1 MSPLQAGDGPE
12 IPGAFTGTP
21 SVCDIQRGEE
31 ERMLSR
37 LARLSPLAS
46 LAVIAVLSPAAPLLA
61 QSEQQ
66 KLVDECLA
74 TWKNFQADP
83 NLTWFREHEHEAVGF
98 LIAAQVVKAGFI
110 FGGSGG
116 RAVLVA
122 KGEKGWAGP
131 AFYTMGT
138 ASVGFQAG
146 VTDSEIVTLVMNKK
160 ALDSLMSGSV
170 KAGADMSVA
179 AGPVGVG
186 AGAKPNAD
194 FLVFSR
200 SKGVFGGVDANGTV
214 IKPTED
220 WNKDYYGKLVSP
232 IEIILRKAVHNPGG
246 DALVKAVEASMAAK
260 K

>member
-1 MSPLQAGDGPE
+1 MSLPK
-12 IPGAFTGTP
+12 
-21 SVCDIQRGEE
+21 V
-31 ERMLSR
+31 R
-37 LARLSPLAS
+37 LAAFALAI
-46 LAVIAVLSPAAPLLA
+46 AIAVSAAPARA

-66 KLVDECLA
+66 KLVDECLT
-74 TWKNFQADP
+74 TWNNFQADP
-83 NLTWFREHEHEAVGF
+83 NLTWFREHDREAVGF
-98 LIAAQVVKAGFI
+98 LIAATVVKAGFI

-122 KGEKGWAGP
+122 KGDKGWAGP

-146 VTDSEIVTLVMNKK
+146 VNASEIVTLVMNKK
-160 ALDSLMSGSV
+160 ALESLMSGSV
-170 KAGADMSVA
+170 KAGADASVA

-194 FLVFSR
+194 FLVYSR
-200 SKGVFGGVDANGTV
+200 SKGLYGGVDVNGTV

-220 WNKDYYGKLVSP
+220 WNKDYYGRLVSP
-232 IEIILRKAVHNPGG
+232 IDVIIRGEPKNKGG
-246 DALVKAVEASMAAK
+246 AALVAAVEKAMAAPEK

>member
-1 MSPLQAGDGPE
+1 M
-12 IPGAFTGTP
+12 FTRT
-21 SVCDIQRGEE
+21 I
-31 ERMLSR
+31 R
-37 LARLSPLAS
+37 LGI
-46 LAVIAVLSPAAPLLA
+46 LAVATALVLAAPATMSA

-66 KLVDECLA
+66 KEVDAALA
-74 TWKNFQADP
+74 TWNNFQADP

-98 LIAAQVVKAGFI
+98 LIAAKVVKAGFI

-138 ASVGFQAG
+138 ASAGFQAG
-146 VTDSEIVTLVMNKK
+146 VDVSEIVTLVMNKK
-160 ALDSLMSGSV
+160 ALDSIMAGSV

-179 AGPVGVG
+179 AGPVGTG
-186 AGAKPNAD
+186 AGAKPNSD
-194 FLVFSR
+194 FLVYSR
-200 SKGVFGGVDANGTV
+200 AKGLFGGVNVNGTS

-246 DALVKAVEASMAAK
+246 DALVKAVEASMAK

>member
-1 MSPLQAGDGPE
+1 MSIRTIRIA
-12 IPGAFTGTP
+12 A
-21 SVCDIQRGEE
+21 VA
-31 ERMLSR
+31 
-37 LARLSPLAS
+37 LALG
-46 LAVIAVLSPAAPLLA
+46 IAATAAPIYA
-61 QSEQQ
+61 QTEQQ
-66 KLVDECLA
+66 KLVGECLT
-74 TWKNFQADP
+74 TWNNFQADP
-83 NLTWFREHEHEAVGF
+83 NLTWFKEHDHEAVGF

-146 VTDSEIVTLVMNKK
+146 VNASEIVTLVMNKK
-160 ALDSLMSGSV
+160 ALDSLMTGSV
-170 KAGADMSVA
+170 KAGADASVA

-194 FLVFSR
+194 FLVYSR
-200 SKGVFGGVDANGTV
+200 AKGLYGGVDVNGTV

-232 IEIILRKAVHNPGG
+232 IDIIIRGEFHRPGATALVQAVEKAVAPG
-246 DALVKAVEASMAAK
+246 K

>member
-1 MSPLQAGDGPE
+1 M
-12 IPGAFTGTP
+12 
-21 SVCDIQRGEE
+21 VH
-31 ERMLSR
+31 SR
-37 LARLSPLAS
+37 TARLGAAALVLAF
-46 LAVIAVLSPAAPLLA
+46 AVTATPALA

-66 KLVDECLA
+66 KLVDECLV
-74 TWKNFQADP
+74 TWNNFQSDP
-83 NLTWFREHEHEAVGF
+83 NLTWFRDHDNEAVGF
-98 LIAAQVVKAGFI
+98 LIAATVVKAGFI

-122 KGEKGWAGP
+122 KGDKGWAGP

-138 ASVGFQAG
+138 ASAGFQAG
-146 VTDSEIVTLVMNKK
+146 VDVSEIITLVMNKK
-160 ALDSLMSGSV
+160 ALESLMSGAV
-170 KAGADMSVA
+170 KAGADASVA

-186 AGAKPNAD
+186 AGTKPNAD

-200 SKGVFGGVDANGTV
+200 AKGLFGGVNVNGTV

-232 IEIILRKAVHNPGG
+232 IDVIIRGEFRKPGARPLIEAVEKAVAPG
-246 DALVKAVEASMAAK
+246 K

>member
-1 MSPLQAGDGPE
+1 MSLPK
-12 IPGAFTGTP
+12 
-21 SVCDIQRGEE
+21 V
-31 ERMLSR
+31 R
-37 LARLSPLAS
+37 LAAFA
-46 LAVIAVLSPAAPLLA
+46 LAVAIAVSAAPARA

-66 KLVDECLA
+66 KLVDECLT
-74 TWKNFQADP
+74 TWNNFQADP
-83 NLTWFREHEHEAVGF
+83 NLTWFREHDREAVGF
-98 LIAAQVVKAGFI
+98 LIAANVVKAGFI

-122 KGEKGWAGP
+122 KGDKGWAGP

-146 VTDSEIVTLVMNKK
+146 VNASEIVTLVMNKK
-160 ALDSLMSGSV
+160 ALESLMSGSV
-170 KAGADMSVA
+170 KAGADASVA

-194 FLVFSR
+194 FLVYSR
-200 SKGVFGGVDANGTV
+200 SKGLYGGVDVNGTV

-232 IEIILRKAVHNPGG
+232 IDVIIRGEPKNKGG
-246 DALVKAVEASMAAK
+246 AALVAAVEKAMAAPEK

>member
-1 MSPLQAGDGPE
+1 MK
-12 IPGAFTGTP
+12 
-21 SVCDIQRGEE
+21 
-31 ERMLSR
+31 
-37 LARLSPLAS
+37 ARSLRFAA
-46 LAVIAVLSPAAPLLA
+46 LAVALGVAATTAPVFA
-61 QSEQQ
+61 QSDQQ
-66 KLVDECLA
+66 KLVDECLV
-74 TWKNFQADP
+74 TWNNFQADP

-146 VTDSEIVTLVMNKK
+146 VTSSEIVTLVMNKK
-160 ALDSLMSGSV
+160 ALDSLMAGSV

-186 AGAKPNAD
+186 AGAKPNTD
-194 FLVFSR
+194 FLVYAR
-200 SKGVFGGVDANGTV
+200 SKGVFGGVDVNGTS
-214 IKPTED
+214 INPTED
-220 WNKDYYGKLVSP
+220 WNKAYYGGKLVSP
-232 IEIILRKAVHNPGG
+232 IEIILRGEFHNPGAKPLV
-246 DALVKAVEASMAAK
+246 DAIAKAMAPHTK
-260 K
+260 

>member
-1 MSPLQAGDGPE
+1 MSNPSRHLKAL
-12 IPGAFTGTP
+12 AFA
-21 SVCDIQRGEE
+21 C
-31 ERMLSR
+31 
-37 LARLSPLAS
+37 AF
-46 LAVIAVLSPAAPLLA
+46 LAVLTSAPLLA

-66 KLVDECLA
+66 KEVDAALA
-74 TWKNFQADP
+74 TWNNFQADP
-83 NLTWFREHEHEAVGF
+83 NLTWFREHDSEAVGF
-98 LIAAQVVKAGFI
+98 LIAAKVVKAGFI

-138 ASVGFQAG
+138 ASAGFQAG
-146 VTDSEIVTLVMNKK
+146 VDVSEIITLVMNKK

-170 KAGADMSVA
+170 KAGADASVA

-186 AGAKPNAD
+186 TGTKPNAD
-194 FLVFSR
+194 FLVYSR
-200 SKGVFGGVDANGTV
+200 SKGLFGGVNVNGTS

-220 WNKDYYGKLVSP
+220 WNKAYYGRLVSP
-232 IEIILRKAVHNPGG
+232 IEIILRKAAHNPGG
-246 DALVKAVEASMAAK
+246 DALLKAVEASMEAK

>member
-1 MSPLQAGDGPE
+1 MSLPK
-12 IPGAFTGTP
+12 
-21 SVCDIQRGEE
+21 V
-31 ERMLSR
+31 R
-37 LARLSPLAS
+37 LAAFA
-46 LAVIAVLSPAAPLLA
+46 LAVAIAVSAAPARA

-66 KLVDECLA
+66 KLVDECLT
-74 TWKNFQADP
+74 TWNNFQADP
-83 NLTWFREHEHEAVGF
+83 NLTWFREHDREAVGF
-98 LIAAQVVKAGFI
+98 LIAAKVVKAGFI

-122 KGEKGWAGP
+122 KGDKGWAGP

-146 VTDSEIVTLVMNKK
+146 VNASEIVTLVMNKK
-160 ALDSLMSGSV
+160 ALESLMSGSV
-170 KAGADMSVA
+170 KAGADASVA

-194 FLVFSR
+194 FLVYSR
-200 SKGVFGGVDANGTV
+200 SKGLYGGVDVNGTV

-232 IEIILRKAVHNPGG
+232 IDVIIRGEPKNKGG
-246 DALVKAVEASMAAK
+246 AALVAAVEKAMAAPEK

>member
-1 MSPLQAGDGPE
+1 MSIRIRVA
-12 IPGAFTGTP
+12 A
-21 SVCDIQRGEE
+21 
-31 ERMLSR
+31 
-37 LARLSPLAS
+37 
-46 LAVIAVLSPAAPLLA
+46 LAVAAGIAATAAPVYA

-66 KLVDECLA
+66 KLVDECLT
-74 TWKNFQADP
+74 TWNNFQADP
-83 NLTWFREHEHEAVGF
+83 NLTWFKEHDRDAVGF

-122 KGEKGWAGP
+122 KGDKGWAGP

-146 VTDSEIVTLVMNKK
+146 VNSSEIVTLVMNKK
-160 ALDSLMSGSV
+160 ALESLMSGSV
-170 KAGADMSVA
+170 KAGADASVA

-194 FLVFSR
+194 FLVYSR
-200 SKGVFGGVDANGTV
+200 AKGLYGGVDVNGTV

-220 WNKDYYGKLVSP
+220 WNEAYYGKLVSP
-232 IEIILRKAVHNPGG
+232 IDVVMRGEFHQKGAT
-246 DALVKAVEASMAAK
+246 ALVDAVARAITPAAGK
-260 K
+260 

>member
-1 MSPLQAGDGPE
+1 MKTRSL
-12 IPGAFTGTP
+12 
-21 SVCDIQRGEE
+21 
-31 ERMLSR
+31 R
-37 LARLSPLAS
+37 LAAVAMVLGIAATAVPLF
-46 LAVIAVLSPAAPLLA
+46 A
-61 QSEQQ
+61 QSDQQ
-66 KLVDECLA
+66 KEVDEALK
-74 TWKNFQADP
+74 TWNNFQADP

-98 LIAAQVVKAGFI
+98 LIAAKVVKAGFI

-138 ASVGFQAG
+138 ASAGFQAG
-146 VTDSEIVTLVMNKK
+146 VDVSEIVTLVMNKK
-160 ALDSLMSGSV
+160 ALDSLMAGSV

-179 AGPVGVG
+179 AGPVGTG
-186 AGAKPNAD
+186 AGAKPNSD
-194 FLVFSR
+194 FLVYSR
-200 SKGVFGGVDANGTV
+200 AKGLFGGVNVNGTS

-246 DALVKAVEASMAAK
+246 DALVKAVETSMAAPK

>member
-1 MSPLQAGDGPE
+1 M
-12 IPGAFTGTP
+12 FTRTIRFG
-21 SVCDIQRGEE
+21 I
-31 ERMLSR
+31 
-37 LARLSPLAS
+37 
-46 LAVIAVLSPAAPLLA
+46 LAVATALVLSTPALA

-66 KLVDECLA
+66 KEVDAALQ
-74 TWKNFQADP
+74 TWNNFQADP

-98 LIAAQVVKAGFI
+98 LIAAKVVKAGFI

-138 ASVGFQAG
+138 ASAGFQAG
-146 VTDSEIVTLVMNKK
+146 VDVSEIVTLVMSKK
-160 ALDSLMSGSV
+160 ALDSLMAGSV
-170 KAGADMSVA
+170 KAGADASVS

-186 AGAKPNAD
+186 AGEKPNSD
-194 FLVFSR
+194 FLVYSR
-200 SKGVFGGVDANGTV
+200 SKGLFGGVNVNGTS

-220 WNKDYYGKLVSP
+220 WNKAYYGKLVSP

-246 DALVKAVEASMAAK
+246 DALLKAVEASMAAK

>member
-1 MSPLQAGDGPE
+1 MALSKVRFA
-12 IPGAFTGTP
+12 AF
-21 SVCDIQRGEE
+21 
-31 ERMLSR
+31 
-37 LARLSPLAS
+37 A
-46 LAVIAVLSPAAPLLA
+46 LAVAIAASAAPARA

-66 KLVDECLA
+66 KLVDECLT
-74 TWKNFQADP
+74 TWNNFQADP
-83 NLTWFREHEHEAVGF
+83 NLTWFREHDQDAVGF
-98 LIAAQVVKAGFI
+98 LIAAQVVKAGFV

-122 KGEKGWAGP
+122 KGDRGWAGP

-146 VTDSEIVTLVMNKK
+146 VTTSEIVTLVMNKK
-160 ALDSLMSGSV
+160 ALESLMSGTV
-170 KAGADMSVA
+170 KAGADASVA

-194 FLVFSR
+194 FLVYSR
-200 SKGVFGGVDANGTV
+200 SKGLFGGVDVNGTV

-220 WNKDYYGKLVSP
+220 WNKAYYGKLVSP
-232 IEIILRKAVHNPGG
+232 IDIVVRGEFHNKGAT
-246 DALVKAVEASMAAK
+246 ALVDAVAKAVETGK